1 MNIIDTA
8 IFFFAQVIY
17 IFAPVI
23 SVILC
28 DSAKKKFRSPHL
40 RMNSPMGYL
49 LAFGQIITILM
60 YTLPA
65 INTIFKFNPWN
76 FYVYSIQY
84 YISNLTPFT
93 TLGWFFFLCWLYS
106 ENINF
111 SRRTNSFGIVTL
123 PWMIIVIICHLVFI
137 TKSITIIKQVDP
149 NWNDYPDG
157 PLYASFTYFDSSPK
171 TNTEF

>member
-49 LAFGQIITILM
+49 LAFG
-60 YTLPA
+60 
-65 INTIFKFNPWN
+65 
-76 FYVYSIQY
+76 
-84 YISNLTPFT
+84 
-93 TLGWFFFLCWLYS
+93 
-106 ENINF
+106 
-111 SRRTNSFGIVTL
+111 
-123 PWMIIVIICHLVFI
+123 
-137 TKSITIIKQVDP
+137 
-149 NWNDYPDG
+149 
-157 PLYASFTYFDSSPK
+157 
-171 TNTEF
+171 